1 MNNLTNRRIKAEDKS
16 LTGIL
21 ANNKYTIDYFQR
33 EYRWGKENMDQ
44 MIDDLHSAFLD
55 NYKEGDAN
63 EMVAGYSTY
72 FMGSIVLITKS
83 DGTLSLIDGQQ
94 RITSLTL
101 LLIYLNRLVGG
112 SDEIKP
118 LIYSSKFGKK
128 SYNLQVE
135 EREECLNALFNLGS
149 YTPKENDSDSV
160 KNMAARY
167 NDIVEDF
174 PEDLREEGKLELFMY
189 WVLNNV
195 ILVRIE
201 AYSEENAYTIF
212 ETMNDRGLNL
222 TNSDML
228 KGFILSKYTN
238 EEKRYKANEQWK
250 SDMQKLQSYGKD
262 VDNDFFRVWMRA
274 QFAET
279 KRQTKAGSS
288 NEDFENIGVRF
299 HSWFR
304 DNYQKGNLKHAING
318 SMEAFMES
326 NYRFFFNRF
335 CQIKE
340 AEKHL
345 EKGLEWVYY
354 IQFRGISPYLSYP
367 MMLAPLQ
374 ITDDEETYK
383 RKMNLVARFIDS
395 FVVHRQVNFRSYVA
409 SSIAYTMFNIIK
421 SLRNK
426 NCNEILEILCERR
439 EDGMDFEQGMKEL
452 RLHGQNG
459 PFIKYFLCR
468 ITSYVE
474 EQSGKGNHFVTYMNN
489 PDGKPYDIEHIWS
502 NHFERHTSEF
512 QHPEEFERFRNKIGD
527 LILLSSSTNR
537 SYGDDDEDEVKIPQ
551 YIKEN
556 LLAQSLCKEAYTN
569 NPGFT
574 DYISSNHLNFKSYK
588 VFDKSAI
595 EERCDLYA
603 EIAKMIWDF

>member
-1 MNNLTNRRIKAEDKS
+1 MSNITNKRIDAVDKTLTD
-16 LTGIL
+16 IL
-21 ANNKYTIDYFQR
+21 ANKKYSIDYFQR

-55 NYKEGDAN
+55 NYKEGDVN
-63 EMVAGYSTY
+63 ESVASYSTY
-72 FMGSIVLITKS
+72 FMGSIVLIAKD
-83 DGTLSLIDGQQ
+83 DGTFSLIDGQQ

-101 LLIYLNRLVGG
+101 LLIYLNSLVGG
-112 SDEIKP
+112 SEEINP
-118 LIYSSKFGKK
+118 LIYSSKYGKK

-135 EREECLNALFNLGS
+135 EREKCLDSL
-149 YTPKENDSDSV
+149 YTSGTYQPKEDDSDSV
-160 KNMAARY
+160 KNMAERY

-174 PEDLREEGKLELFMY
+174 PDDLKEEGKREVFMY
-189 WVLNNV
+189 WVLNNI
-195 ILVRIE
+195 ILVRIQ

-228 KGFILSKYTN
+228 KGFILSKYSN
-238 EEKRYKANEQWK
+238 EDKRNKANDQWK
-250 SDMQKLQSYGKD
+250 SDMQKLLSYGKD
-262 VDNDFFRVWMRA
+262 GDNDFFRAWMRA

-279 KRQTKAGSS
+279 KRQSKAGSS

-304 DNYQKGNLKHAING
+304 DNYQRGPLKVAING
-318 SMEAFMES
+318 NMENFMER

-345 EKGLEWVYY
+345 EPGLEWVYY
-354 IQFRGISPYLSYP
+354 IQFRGISPYLAYP

-374 ITDDEETYK
+374 ITDDETTYK
-383 RKMNLVARFIDS
+383 KKMNLVARYIDS

-426 NCNEILEILCERR
+426 NCEEILYILRERK
-439 EDGMDFEQGMKEL
+439 EEGMDFDQGMNEL

-459 PFIKYFLCR
+459 PFIKYFLSR
-468 ITSYVE
+468 ITSFVE
-474 EQSGKGNHFVTYMNN
+474 EQSGKGNHFVSYMTN
-489 PDGKPYDIEHIWS
+489 PEGKPYDIEHIWS
-502 NHFERHTSEF
+502 NHFDRHTDTF
-512 QHPEEFERFRNKIGD
+512 QHPEDFERFRNKIGD
-527 LILLSSSTNR
+527 LILLTSSTNR
-537 SYGDDDEDEVKIPQ
+537 SYGDDDEDDVKIPQ

-556 LLAQSLCKEAYTN
+556 LLAQSLCKDAYIN

-574 DYISSNHLNFKSYK
+574 NFIAKNNLNFKSYSK
-588 VFDKSAI
+588 FDKEAI
-595 EERCDLYA
+595 EDRCKLYA
-603 EIAKMIWDF
+603 QIAKLIWEF